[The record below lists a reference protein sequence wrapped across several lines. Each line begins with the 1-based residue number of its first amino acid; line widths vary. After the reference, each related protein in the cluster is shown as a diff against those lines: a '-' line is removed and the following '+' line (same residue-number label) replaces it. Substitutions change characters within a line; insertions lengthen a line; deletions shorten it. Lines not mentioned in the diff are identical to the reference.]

1 VNSLFPFQAPSL
13 DLAVRVGCEL
23 IYDATGGTPTLVTL
37 KPRHDAL
44 QSIRQESILF
54 DPQLTAT
61 EFEDD
66 HFNIVYRLVLKPGR
80 NVLRYDAI
88 VMVPSLREDFAWLD
102 RPIPP
107 HQLPASI
114 LRYTL
119 PTHYCDSDK
128 LLDFA
133 WQNFGL

>member
-23 IYDATGGTPTLVTL
+23 IYDATAGTPTLVTL

-114 LRYTL
+114 LR
-119 PTHYCDSDK
+119 
-128 LLDFA
+128 
-133 WQNFGL
+133 